1 MQRKDAAMGKRVL
14 LVEDSRTQAIRM
26 QLELQQHG
34 LEVEI
39 ATDGQRGLE
48 AARSQENP
56 PDVVVLDVD
65 LPGIDGYG
73 VCRALK
79 DDAATEHI
87 PIVMLT
93 HYDDAKNTLEGLQI
107 GAIDYIP
114 KDAFAEQNLLESLKQ
129 LGVL

>member
-1 MQRKDAAMGKRVL
+1 MAAHIL

-26 QLELQQHG
+26 QLELRRHG

-39 ATDGQRGLE
+39 ADTGPRGVA
-48 AARSQENP
+48 AARDRLP
-56 PDVVVLDVD
+56 AAIVLDVD
-65 LPGIDGYG
+65 LPELDGYG

-79 DDAATEHI
+79 SDPATAHI

-93 HYDDAKNTLEGLQI
+93 HYDDAQNALEGLQT

-114 KDAFAEQNLLESLKQ
+114 KDAFAEQNLVESLRQ

>member
-1 MQRKDAAMGKRVL
+1 
-14 LVEDSRTQAIRM
+14 
-26 QLELQQHG
+26 
-34 LEVEI
+34 
-39 ATDGQRGLE
+39 
-48 AARSQENP
+48 
-56 PDVVVLDVD
+56 
-65 LPGIDGYG
+65 
-73 VCRALK
+73 LK

>member
-1 MQRKDAAMGKRVL
+1 MGKRVL

-34 LEVEI
+34 LEVEV
-39 ATDGQRGLE
+39 ATDGPRGLE
-48 AARSQENP
+48 AARSQDNP

-93 HYDDAKNTLEGLQI
+93 RYDDAKNTLEGLQI

-114 KDAFAEQNLLESLKQ
+114 KDAFAEQNLLESLRQ
-129 LGVL
+129 LGIL